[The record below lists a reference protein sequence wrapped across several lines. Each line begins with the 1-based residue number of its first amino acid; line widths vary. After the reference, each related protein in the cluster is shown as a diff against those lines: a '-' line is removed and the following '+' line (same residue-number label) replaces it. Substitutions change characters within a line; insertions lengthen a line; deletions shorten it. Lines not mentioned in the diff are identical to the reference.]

1 MVLIWVTQPTSQTI
15 EVSVTQLAFKFTR
28 LYILNVN
35 LMGKRLS
42 NVESGQLARINLL
55 LLPYIYHVER

>member
-15 EVSVTQLAFKFTR
+15 EVSVTQLAFKCYR

-42 NVESGQLARINLL
+42 NVESGQLARYNLL